1 MTDKVESFHP
11 SSGYSQSH
19 KVGVLKSSLQHG
31 APWQTRGK
39 DLLPLH
45 TILITRTEWITGQTA
60 RVGLHLSPRDK

>member
-45 TILITRTEWITGQTA
+45 TLLVTGTEWIRGQSA
-60 RVGLHLSPRDK
+60 SVGFLWSP